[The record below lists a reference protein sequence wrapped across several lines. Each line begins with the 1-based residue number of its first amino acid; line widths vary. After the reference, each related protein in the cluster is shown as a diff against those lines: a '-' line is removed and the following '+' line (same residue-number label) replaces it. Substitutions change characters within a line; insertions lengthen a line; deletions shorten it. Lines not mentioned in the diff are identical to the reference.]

1 MTVYNFNSGLGNSA
15 AYEVSG
21 VPWARGAINA
31 STATGVEF
39 PSVTRWVMISNVPG
53 GGGTLKIGFSR
64 KGVDAGNAFIEL
76 NSGESTPVLELKL
89 TELWL
94 SGSNSVGVIAG
105 LTSIETN
112 KIDNLTVSPSGSNW
126 SGSLSAR
133 VG

>member
-39 PSVTRWVMISNVPG
+39 PSVTRWVMISNNPG
-53 GGGTLKIGFSR
+53 GGNLKIGFSEN
-64 KGVDAGNAFIEL
+64 GVDSGNAFIEL
-76 NSGESTPVLELKL
+76 KTGEVSPVLELKL

-94 SGSNSVGVIAG
+94 SGSANVGVMAG

-112 KIDNLTVSPSGSNW
+112 KIDNLTISPSGSNW
-126 SGSLSAR
+126 SGSLAAR

>member
-39 PSVTRWVMISNVPG
+39 PAVTRWVMISNSTG
-53 GGGTLKIGFSR
+53 GGNLKIGFSEN
-64 KGVDAGNAFIEL
+64 GVDSGNAFIEL
-76 NSGESTPVLELKL
+76 KNGEVSPVLELKL

-94 SGSNSVGVIAG
+94 SGSANVGVMAG

-112 KIDNLTVSPSGSNW
+112 KIDNLAISPSGSNW
-126 SGSLSAR
+126 SGSLAAR